1 MKNRYL
7 NETNV
12 QLERISKLLFNIKS
26 GLLLMDKKKRR
37 LKHILTS
44 KILNK
49 NRKRLLYWFNGWR
62 R

>member
-49 NRKRLLYWFNGWR
+49 NRKRLLY
-62 R
+62 